1 MLQKWMFSF
10 VFFLAVLS
18 VNAQFRK
25 IPAVVTDAFKA
36 KYASASGLEW
46 KDKLTSF
53 EADFKSGGKDMKAFF
68 TSKGEWIKTET
79 EHTFNSLPVEVK
91 DGFKKSK
98 YADLSVLSVMQVEDK
113 EKGVL
118 YKIAVKKND
127 YNKRNLVFS
136 ASGQLVS
143 DNGSII

>member
-1 MLQKWMFSF
+1 MLKKWSFSF
-10 VFFLAVLS
+10 VFFLLMLT

-36 KYASASGLEW
+36 KYANASGLEW

-53 EADFKSGGKDMKAFF
+53 EADFKSGDKDMKAFF

-79 EHTFNSLPVEVK
+79 EHTYNSLPVEVK

-98 YADLSVLSVMQVEDK
+98 YAELNVLSVTQVEDK

-118 YKIAVKKND
+118 YKIVVKKSE
-127 YNKRNLVFS
+127 YTKRSLVFS
-136 ASGQLVS
+136 KTGQLIS
-143 DNGSII
+143 DNGIII